1 MYGELFN
8 APATEGTVAMQ
19 MMAKALTTGQSSGG
33 VDVAATFPDAGAI
46 TKANVDQFKAQ
57 YTG

>member
-1 MYGELFN
+1 
-8 APATEGTVAMQ
+8 MQ

-33 VDVAATFPDAGAI
+33 VNVAATFPNAGAI